1 MTTWIQNLDKET
13 VLKELEA
20 RQIPAERTSKLDELR
35 RKLREA
41 VKKEIENDQKASSG
55 NSENSE
61 APTAQTTIMEY
72 TAKLDYRVGTDDFEE
87 FVERIELYFEAKNIT
102 EESKQRAIFL
112 TKIDAETYNIV
123 RKVCAPK
130 KPKEIALKDI
140 IEKMQKYVKPKV
152 NQTVLRQ
159 RFRER
164 KQKDDETFTQYVAST
179 HISKRLQICK

>member
-61 APTAQTTIMEY
+61 APTVQTTIMEY

-87 FVERIELYFEAKNIT
+87 FVERIKLF
-102 EESKQRAIFL
+102 
-112 TKIDAETYNIV
+112 
-123 RKVCAPK
+123 
-130 KPKEIALKDI
+130 
-140 IEKMQKYVKPKV
+140 
-152 NQTVLRQ
+152 
-159 RFRER
+159 
-164 KQKDDETFTQYVAST
+164 
-179 HISKRLQICK
+179 